1 MNRTNTQQPPL
12 PPGDLD
18 QLLEL
23 EQADRSYLL
32 RAKEVYG
39 PIFKALSGSH
49 LCVCVVDLELG
60 RQFLQEH
67 GEALRPVTLEL
78 ESLFPLGF
86 MRQMR
91 GAVHQKYR
99 GILVK
104 AIRSCGPARDS
115 DLYSTL
121 VAGHLQSYTENQD
134 THRRPS
140 RAYVA
145 TLTGMVTSMLIHV
158 FFGARPGTPFHEELI
173 QGFNALGPFG
183 LSWTIGPKQAAAFAR
198 LRSTLLEHQW
208 NPGEGL
214 TGKIVDADGLDKTM
228 LGNLI
233 YMVEMGRFDMAGYFR
248 WLTWHG
254 AHNPDYLEAIGRDP
268 AATVDSN
275 PSMAQAFALETL
287 RMDQSERL
295 LRKVEQDI
303 VFQGFH
309 IPETS
314 TVRICLWE
322 AHKSSQAFSD
332 PLAFDP
338 DRFLSDAPSGEA
350 FSPFGLDRHR
360 CPLSEVAI
368 KLACAFITTLAKQY
382 RLELTADGPAV
393 RGPYHWEPATRFA
406 VRLLS
411 RDRT

>member
-1 MNRTNTQQPPL
+1 MNRTNTQQSPL

-32 RAKEVYG
+32 RATEAYG

-49 LCVCVVDLELG
+49 LCVCVVGLGLG

-99 GILVK
+99 GIVVK
-104 AIRSCGPARDS
+104 AVRSCDS
-115 DLYSTL
+115 LWDPDFYSTL
-121 VAGHLQSYTENQD
+121 VASHLQDYMQTQD

-140 RAYVA
+140 RAYVV
-145 TLTGMVTSMLIHV
+145 TLTDLVTSMLIHV
-158 FFGARPGTPFHEELI
+158 FFGARPGSPLHGELI
-173 QGFNALGPFG
+173 QGFKALGPFG
-183 LSWTIGPKQAAAFAR
+183 LSWTIGPKQTAAFAR
-198 LRSTLLEHQW
+198 LRSALLEHHW
-208 NPGEGL
+208 NLDDGL
-214 TGKIVDADGLDKTM
+214 TGRIVEADGLDETM

-254 AHNPDYLEAIGRDP
+254 AHNPDRLEAISRDP
-268 AATVDSN
+268 TETVESGR
-275 PSMAQAFALETL
+275 SMAQAFALETL

-303 VFQGFH
+303 VFHGFR

-322 AHKSSQAFSD
+322 AHKSSQAFPE
-332 PLAFDP
+332 PLAFNP
-338 DRFLSDAPSGEA
+338 DRFLSDAPSGES

-360 CPLSEVAI
+360 CPLSDVAI
-368 KLACAFITTLAKQY
+368 KLAYAFITTLAMQY
-382 RLELTADGPAV
+382 RLELAADGPAV

-406 VRLLS
+406 VRLLP
-411 RDRT
+411 RD